1 MPISTMAIGDYSEIE
16 PFQDF
21 AQVVRH
27 EAYRPLPDDW
37 MVGVSDVVD
46 STSAIRGGR
55 YKAVNMAGAATI
67 SAVTN
72 ALGGKLYP
80 FVFGGDGARFAIPPG
95 DAPTARDAMAKT
107 SSWVRR
113 DLELDLRVA
122 MIPIAE
128 IRRAGYDVRVAR
140 YAAAPGVTYAMF
152 SGGGVEWAERQAKLG
167 RFAVAPA
174 PPGSAPDLTG
184 LSCQW
189 GPFESMNGIILSVIV
204 KPKAD
209 ADADAFAATI
219 QELLGCLEREQ
230 RINPVPEDGPEV
242 RWPGESLALQSRATR
257 PGSASRAAR
266 WLVTLLQTMISWL
279 LFKTNWKIRGF
290 DPGRYRRQI
299 ALNSDFR
306 KYDDGLMMT
315 VDCSEALAAEFE
327 RILERARSHGI
338 ADYGLH
344 RQESALMTC
353 VVPSVLSE
361 SHLHFIDGG
370 RGGYSE
376 AARQL
381 KGDAAADT

>member
-1 MPISTMAIGDYSEIE
+1 MAIGDYSEIE

-21 AQVVRH
+21 AQVVRQD
-27 EAYRPLPDDW
+27 AYRPLPDDW
-37 MVGVSDVVD
+37 LVGVSDVVD
-46 STSAIRGGR
+46 STSAIRAGR

-80 FVFGGDGARFAIPPG
+80 FVFGGDGARFAIHPD
-95 DAPTARDAMAKT
+95 DAAIAREAMART
-107 SSWVRR
+107 ASWVRR
-113 DLELDLRVA
+113 DLDLDLRVA
-122 MIPIAE
+122 LIPIAD
-128 IRRAGYDVRVAR
+128 IRQAGHDVRVAR

-152 SGGGVEWAERQAKLG
+152 SGGGVEWAERQAKAG

-174 PPGSAPDLTG
+174 SPGSAPDLTG

-189 GPFESMNGIILSVIV
+189 GPFQSVNGVILSVIV

-209 ADADAFAATI
+209 ADAAAFAATI

-242 RWPGESLALQSRATR
+242 RWPADSLALQSRAIK
-257 PGSASRAAR
+257 PGSGSGTAR
-266 WLVTLLQTMISWL
+266 WLLTLLQTLVSWL
-279 LFKTNWKIRGF
+279 LFKTNWKVRGF

-315 VDCSEALAAEFE
+315 VDCSEAGAAAFE
-327 RILERARSHGI
+327 RILERARSNGI

-344 RQESALMTC
+344 RQETALMTC
-353 VVPSVLSE
+353 VVPSVLSDG
-361 SHLHFIDGG
+361 HLHFIDGG
-370 RGGYSE
+370 SGGYTE

-381 KGDAAADT
+381 KGAPD